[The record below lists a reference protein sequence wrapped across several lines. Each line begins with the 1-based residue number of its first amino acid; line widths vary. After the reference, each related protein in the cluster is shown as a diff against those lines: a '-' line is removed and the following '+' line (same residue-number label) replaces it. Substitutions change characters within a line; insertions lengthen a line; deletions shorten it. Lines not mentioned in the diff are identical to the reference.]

1 MIQITAQLNSDLA
14 KIAGDQLPFATSL
27 ALNMTANGARDLVR
41 ENLPKRFRL
50 NRTSLPKSVKSV
62 MSRKTNLVA
71 MVTAPGFLGIHETGG
86 TMTPQ
91 SSSMLAARPDG
102 VKTRA
107 LSNRQGTFRKDMG
120 NGHEAIFKR
129 KSRKSIKLLAWLS
142 PQHQFDERLHMADDV
157 QEHVNRAFG
166 ANFSAALGQALST
179 R

>member
-1 MIQITAQLNSDLA
+1 MIQITAQIENALA
-14 KIAGDQLPFATSL
+14 EIAGDQLPFATSL
-27 ALNMTANGARDLVR
+27 ALNRTANGARDVVR

-86 TMTPQ
+86 TMTPT
-91 SSSMLAARPDG
+91 SSTMLAARADG

-107 LSNRQGTFRKDMG
+107 LRNREGTFRKDMG

-129 KSRKSIKLLAWLS
+129 KGKSIKLLAWLS
-142 PQHQFDERLHMADDV
+142 KQHEFDERLHMADDV
-157 QEHVNRAFG
+157 QEHVNAAFG
-166 ANFSAALGQALST
+166 ANFRAALGQALAT